1 MDGKFLLRG
10 AQTFSLKEP
19 PNFENFK
26 WSFQRCCQN
35 VNPLDFFLQGMPK
48 KIGGSDSW
56 MFKGRGG
63 GGGGGQIKKGTYLKG
78 LVLSTKSVHVNYPFP

>member
-1 MDGKFLLRG
+1 LKALQRDVPFVTPPPPTTMDGKFLLRG

-63 GGGGGQIKKGTYLKG
+63 GGRLKKERT
-78 LVLSTKSVHVNYPFP
+78 SRD